1 MPEAAKELAILFADI
16 CDSTELYERL
26 GDAEARAMIDA
37 WMSDSAQAVAAHG
50 GRLVKSLGDGILSTF
65 PSAESA
71 LAAALSMQEQKRTQV
86 RIRAGFHLGPV
97 IESGGDIFGD
107 AVNVAARV
115 AALAKEDEIL
125 FTESSVRALPPEARL
140 GTRFLDK
147 AMVKG
152 KKEPVAIYG
161 LVSDAV
167 DNTVMMQA
175 AESSSSGGLHHDRIV
190 DGVGDQPVNRNGLFL
205 SLHHGL
211 VQKPGAQASFGRK
224 GANRALGEEDLVH
237 LGQGRDP
244 GGDVDRVAE
253 DVAPA
258 LDHRAHVAARA
269 DPDLRPLLLLHR
281 KRRRQRGFGAREG
294 TQDPIAQGLH
304 HPTALRRHGLCR
316 PAHPGID
323 HRPCLVVAQALVEL
337 GAVADVDEEYGQF
350 LGRLRHQAPPC

>member
-1 MPEAAKELAILFADI
+1 MPEAAKELAILFVDI

-175 AESSSSGGLHHDRIV
+175 AESSSSGGSPLTLFYR
-190 DGVGDQPVNRNGLFL
+190 DQTL
-205 SLHHGL
+205 
-211 VQKPGAQASFGRK
+211 
-224 GANRALGEEDLVH
+224 ALGEGSDRLQ
-237 LGQGRDP
+237 LGRDAANGLTVEGSHVSRSHATIEP
-244 GGDVDRVAE
+244 RRGKFFL
-253 DVAPA
+253 
-258 LDHRAHVAARA
+258 LDHSTNGTYVVFEGRAPVY
-269 DPDLRPLLLLHR
+269 
-281 KRRRQRGFGAREG
+281 
-294 TQDPIAQGLH
+294 
-304 HPTALRRHGLCR
+304 LRRELLQ
-316 PAHPGID
+316 
-323 HRPCLVVAQALVEL
+323 LVGRGVISLGKLPSENQADTIRFVWGDSQDSHETPLPQKV
-337 GAVADVDEEYGQF
+337 
-350 LGRLRHQAPPC
+350 LGRG